1 MEEEIKKEEEQKA
14 EIEEK
19 EKPLE
24 KMTVK
29 ELREIALK
37 LPDLTGVHAMKKDEL
52 LKVIKKAKG
61 ITEEEPPKKA
71 KKKTPKKEVD
81 KKALK
86 EKVIQLKK
94 EKEAARLA
102 KESKKIDVL
111 RRRINRLK
119 KRTRKAA

>member
-1 MEEEIKKEEEQKA
+1 VKKAFMEEEIKKEEEQKA

-52 LKVIKKAKG
+52 LKVIKEAKG

-71 KKKTPKKEVD
+71 KKKVSKKEVD

-86 EKVIQLKK
+86 EKVIQLTN
-94 EKEAARLA
+94 A
-102 KESKKIDVL
+102 S
-111 RRRINRLK
+111 INI
-119 KRTRKAA
+119 